1 MESPTAIRAAALA
14 RDIPVALET
23 NGTVREARGFA
34 SKTYKIPLASAYC
47 TFSKPSTPTPLAM
60 ASVEVRI
67 RSICSGPSV
76 YGGSEHAESPE

>member
-14 RDIPVALET
+14 REIPVALET

-67 RSICSGPSV
+67 RSICAGPSV
-76 YGGSEHAESPE
+76 